1 MTLESRTTV
10 RAVGV
15 GVGGDR
21 LRQVRLGGL
30 EQSSNG
36 ECVVQVVGIKA
47 SGPENPRR
55 LDTTS
60 GEKVA
65 KESRDVT
72 GISTQEALGAQV
84 AGGLVLGGAMRG
96 ARATAPGYDQHRGR
110 DGGGACG
117 HTLGESSRRKGRV
130 NLQGCPGSWSRPW

>member
-1 MTLESRTTV
+1 MRVGPAV

-21 LRQVRLGGL
+21 LRHVRFGGL

-60 GEKVA
+60 GEEVA
-65 KESRDVT
+65 KESRDIT

-96 ARATAPGYDQHRGR
+96 ARATLRATISTAVVTAAELADTR
-110 DGGGACG
+110 
-117 HTLGESSRRKGRV
+117 SV
-130 NLQGCPGSWSRPW
+130 NHLEGKVV

>member
-1 MTLESRTTV
+1 MRVGPAV

-36 ECVVQVVGIKA
+36 KCAVQVGGIKA
-47 SGPENPRR
+47 SGLENPRR

-72 GISTQEALGAQV
+72 GFSTQL

-96 ARATAPGYDQHRGR
+96 ARSTLRATISTAVVTAAELADTR
-110 DGGGACG
+110 
-117 HTLGESSRRKGRV
+117 SV
-130 NLQGCPGSWSRPW
+130 NHLEGKVV